1 MQTGLGRGVEQRRD
15 GLHGRIGI
23 LALELLKRRDEL
35 LKLRDLLLLREE
47 HAGLDIEQVGRHLHK
62 LARDLEIELF
72 HSVEVLQILI
82 EDFRDLDVA
91 DLNLVLGQEQ
101 QDQAQGPLK
110 IRHLALVVD
119 NALEKIGW
127 IGRLSRRCR

>member
-1 MQTGLGRGVEQRRD
+1 MQAGLGRGVEHRRD
-15 GLHGRIGI
+15 GLDSRIGV
-23 LALELLKRRDEL
+23 LALELLERCDEL
-35 LKLRDLLLLREE
+35 LELRDLLLLREE

-62 LARDLEIELF
+62 FARNLEIELF
-72 HSVEVLQILI
+72 HGVEVLQILI
-82 EDFRDLDVA
+82 DLRDLDVA
-91 DLNLVLGQEQ
+91 DLDLVLGQEQ

-119 NALEKIGW
+119 DAFKKIGW